1 MDWTVVFP
9 FPLPEMLQV
18 ALLTALDV
26 ALALA
31 IFAGCLLA
39 EKSLSLQRFTR
50 AAWLITSLL
59 GAFETLLAFAGAA
72 FPKALI
78 VGPLRLLCISGVL
91 VTTIWLTRVSNR
103 RTA

>member
-18 ALLTALDV
+18 ALVTALD
-26 ALALA
+26 LAVSLA

-39 EKSLSLQRFTR
+39 ERSLSVARFTR
-50 AAWLITSLL
+50 AAWLMAGLL
-59 GAFETLLAFAGAA
+59 GAFETILVFVGFALS
-72 FPKALI
+72 KALI
-78 VGPLRLLCISGVL
+78 VGPLRLLGISVVL
-91 VTTIWLTRVSNR
+91 VTAIWFTRVSTR